1 MSYESPRLTIFL
13 SNELD
18 ADIVQMYKES
28 AIARNKEILENKY
41 ANAGFDLFVPE
52 RHEFDT
58 VFKNHMINHLIKC
71 EMNQYVEEFGNMPTG
86 YLLHPR
92 SSICKTSLML
102 SNHTGIIDS
111 GYRGWIQGAFRTLY
125 FTDKREESN
134 EENNVTV
141 VEKGTRL
148 LQICHPR
155 LYPFFVDIVEEESR
169 LSNTARGEGGFGS
182 TGK

>member
-1 MSYESPRLTIFL
+1 MTYESPRLTLFMSPNMDPEIIKMYR
-13 SNELD
+13 D
-18 ADIVQMYKES
+18 A
-28 AIARNKEILENKY
+28 AIAHNKEVMENTY

-52 RHEFDT
+52 RHELNTLFR
-58 VFKNHMINHLIKC
+58 NHMINHWIKC
-71 EMNQYVEEFGNMPTG
+71 EMNQWTEEHGNCPTG

-125 FTDKREESN
+125 FTDRTTTSIV
-134 EENNVTV
+134 ENDTTI

-148 LQICHPR
+148 LQICHPK
-155 LYPFFVDIVEEESR
+155 LEPFFVDIIEKEEQ
-169 LSNTARGEGGFGS
+169 LTNTSRGEGGFGS

>member
-1 MSYESPRLTIFL
+1 
-13 SNELD
+13 
-18 ADIVQMYKES
+18 
-28 AIARNKEILENKY
+28 
-41 ANAGFDLFVPE
+41 LFVPE
-52 RHEFDT
+52 RHELNTLFR
-58 VFKNHMINHLIKC
+58 NHMINHWIKC
-71 EMNQYVEEFGNMPTG
+71 EMNQYNEEWGENIPTG
-86 YLLHPR
+86 YFLYPR

-125 FTDKREESN
+125 ES
-134 EENNVTV
+134 TV
-141 VEKGTRL
+141 VDKGTRL

-155 LYPFFVDIVEEESR
+155 LLPFFVDIVEKEEH

>member
-1 MSYESPRLTIFL
+1 MSYESPRLTICL
-13 SNELD
+13 SKDMDE
-18 ADIVQMYKES
+18 DIVQMYKES
-28 AIARNKEILENKY
+28 AIAHNREIMDNKY
-41 ANAGFDLFVPE
+41 ANAGFDLFVPK
-52 RHEFDT
+52 RHEFYN
-58 VFKNHMINHLIKC
+58 VYKNHMINHWIKC
-71 EMNQYVEEFGNMPTG
+71 EMNHYKEPWGNIPTG

-125 FTDKREESN
+125 FTDKREDSS
-134 EENNVTV
+134 EENDVTI

-148 LQICHPR
+148 LQICHPG
-155 LYPFFVDIVEEESR
+155 LKPFFVDIIEDETK